1 MVKNYVVSTTVCR
14 RPSHGQGTYHR
25 AAGAT
30 LLCAVVLPC
39 VVSLVLV
46 LLSTRRPPRTGVS
59 FVSFGLLSFLMGT
72 YPASAGDSRKE
83 RLLLTLLVTAH
94 SREKELPV
102 GRTSSLRLCR
112 AEKKGV
118 FPGLGL
124 LLVSDLKTQ
133 PKILFTDLSLTF
145 RANCTLF
152 SKAQVI
158 NLQVF

>member
-1 MVKNYVVSTTVCR
+1 MCCSTTVC
-14 RPSHGQGTYHR
+14 
-25 AAGAT
+25 
-30 LLCAVVLPC
+30 CFF
-39 VVSLVLV
+39 
-46 LLSTRRPPRTGVS
+46 STSTTVDYVEGPPRTGVS